1 MSSKKIIYKKRFE
14 KDWLLTSDKKE
25 FTSEEFE
32 AAYRKIAELE
42 KLFNEKSS
50 YIKINRS
57 SIVFNSYIELAKKLA
72 DVLEADIDII
82 KEKDYYKVILY
93 IGYIPIFRDGKNL
106 LSFMFMTCDEAYIS
120 APSDLETYYE
130 YKIEFILYTH
140 ELYVDGK
147 PVALHEP
154 LV

>member
-106 LSFMFMTCDEAYIS
+106 L
-120 APSDLETYYE
+120 
-130 YKIEFILYTH
+130 
-140 ELYVDGK
+140 
-147 PVALHEP
+147 
-154 LV
+154 